1 MNGSVQ
7 LERADL
13 PFLYL
18 FVVFGPSV
26 GWMVSTHI
34 GEDDHLYSV
43 YQFKCSS
50 LQEIASQTHLPK
62 CVRLAWEMVG
72 TSQSLNPQISW
83 TARLLGHS

>member
-50 LQEIASQTHLPK
+50 
-62 CVRLAWEMVG
+62 G
-72 TSQSLNPQISW
+72 NSLTDTPSKVCSPGLGDGGHQPESKPSD
-83 TARLLGHS
+83 LLDS